1 MGPTPDAYLSLSKRL
16 RVNIRIFVSR
26 KEKRKEKKKKKKRAN
41 NHHLNYGQIYI
52 FRVLQVFSLGLRLS
66 RNITSSF
73 KFND

>member
-1 MGPTPDAYLSLSKRL
+1 MPICHFQKGYAL
-16 RVNIRIFVSR
+16 IFEYSSR
-26 KEKRKEKKKKKKRAN
+26 EKRREKKKKKKKKRAN